1 MGQAGDI
8 AIRQPPDVAA
18 DDYGNSDE
26 LHAVLLRQRAM
37 DGWMEA
43 RVIRV
48 RRRRCR
54 LLQAEPLLEV
64 TLHASRREQLK
75 IGGWTCARVAEAV
88 DYAPR
93 AKDEGAGRRLDGLST
108 DAEGQRPAEHI
119 PGFLLPMVNMLG
131 HPAAG
136 WHGGTRA

>member
-37 DGWMEA
+37 DGWIEA

-48 RRRRCR
+48 RRTRCR

-64 TLHASRREQLK
+64 TLHVSSREQLK
-75 IGGWTCARVAEAV
+75 IGGWARPRTAEAV
-88 DYAPR
+88 DSPPRGAAERAAPR
-93 AKDEGAGRRLDGLST
+93 VHALSPDSDG
-108 DAEGQRPAEHI
+108 Q
-119 PGFLLPMVNMLG
+119 
-131 HPAAG
+131 
-136 WHGGTRA
+136 